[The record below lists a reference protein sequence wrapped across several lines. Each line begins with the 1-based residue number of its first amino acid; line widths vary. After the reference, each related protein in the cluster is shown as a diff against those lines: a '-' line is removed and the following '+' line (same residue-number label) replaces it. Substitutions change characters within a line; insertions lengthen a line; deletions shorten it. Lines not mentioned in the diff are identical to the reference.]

1 LARIKEEA
9 TADAHRLTQMKSASI
24 NIYPE
29 AVAYKFQDK
38 NHFIWFKSGGWL
50 SGKSC

>member
-1 LARIKEEA
+1 
-9 TADAHRLTQMKSASI
+9 MKSASI

-29 AVAYKFQDK
+29 AVAYKFLDK